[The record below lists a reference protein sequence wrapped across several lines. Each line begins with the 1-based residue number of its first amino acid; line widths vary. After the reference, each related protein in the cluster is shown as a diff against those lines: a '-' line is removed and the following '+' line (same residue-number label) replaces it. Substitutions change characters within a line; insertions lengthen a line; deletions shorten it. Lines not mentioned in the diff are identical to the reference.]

1 MQKVAASDLHWLTWE
16 LRELSRL
23 RQINVNQ
30 FYKVSKE
37 NLNIKIKVK
46 ILKLI
51 FIFMKSSINDLP
63 I

>member
-1 MQKVAASDLHWLTWE
+1 MQKVAASDLHWLTRE
-16 LRELSRL
+16 LRELLRL

-30 FYKVSKE
+30 FYKASKE
-37 NLNIKIKVK
+37 NLNIKTKVK

>member
-1 MQKVAASDLHWLTWE
+1 MQKVAASDLHWLTRE
-16 LRELSRL
+16 LRELLRL

-46 ILKLI
+46 IFKLI